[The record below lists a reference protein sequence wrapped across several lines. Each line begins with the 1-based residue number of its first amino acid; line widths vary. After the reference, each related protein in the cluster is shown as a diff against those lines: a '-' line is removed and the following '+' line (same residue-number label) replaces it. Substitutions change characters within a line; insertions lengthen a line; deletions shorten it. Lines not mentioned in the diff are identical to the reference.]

1 MREQRTG
8 ISGIQDGVTEMKS
21 ASDQM
26 ARGMEEQVRATREL
40 DRGLTERED
49 QVAAMSEANH
59 FQQEASQRLIQHF
72 STAEERLKKNVARA
86 SAIAAEIAELE
97 SLTAKLHD
105 LGLTFNLERSREKI
119 S

>member
-1 MREQRTG
+1 
-8 ISGIQDGVTEMKS
+8 VTEMKS

-105 LGLTFNLERSREKI
+105 LGRTFNLGRSREKI